1 MHAKQHHR
9 DGSKLDRDGG
19 RQRRWSQDPACASHS
34 TRGRQLPLQRFA
46 IPFRQLRRSY
56 VGFLQKS
63 K

>member
-9 DGSKLDRDGG
+9 DGSKLDRDSG
-19 RQRRWSQDPACASHS
+19 RQRRWSQIRHAPDS
-34 TRGRQLPLQRFA
+34 TRGAQLPLQRFA
-46 IPFRQLRRSY
+46 IPFRQRRRSY